1 VRVYELRVDGR
12 PVTVCADA
20 AVALS
25 RVREVAR
32 LDADVEI
39 EVMDLRTG
47 RACAVAAPA
56 EWREEIAARMR

>member
-56 EWREEIAARMR
+56 E